1 MSNLFKVSMFFTSF
15 IPLWITI
22 IFKDVLSICSG
33 EKYLFTEW
41 MTIIVL
47 MIFSVLSII
56 IVQKAIKDVKNN
68 SGSSDYEILSAE
80 QINGITSEFL
90 LAYVLPLF
98 AFDFTT
104 WIGVVEFL
112 VYFLVLLFLCVRNNN
127 VYANLFLEFKGYR
140 FFDCEMQLVV
150 EPNTKPMKMTIL
162 SKKPLESKIG
172 HVITVKV
179 LNKPFYLGE

>member
-1 MSNLFKVSMFFTSF
+1 MYWVYVAVKIPIHRMDDYYSF
-15 IPLWITI
+15 N
-22 IFKDVLSICSG
+22 D
-33 EKYLFTEW
+33 
-41 MTIIVL
+41 
-47 MIFSVLSII
+47 FSVLSII

-112 VYFLVLLFLCVRNNN
+112 VYF
-127 VYANLFLEFKGYR
+127 
-140 FFDCEMQLVV
+140 
-150 EPNTKPMKMTIL
+150 
-162 SKKPLESKIG
+162 
-172 HVITVKV
+172 
-179 LNKPFYLGE
+179 

>member
-68 SGSSDYEILSAE
+68 SGGSTYEVLSAE
-80 QINGITSEFL
+80 RISGITSEFL

-98 AFDFTT
+98 AFDFTV
-104 WIGVVEFL
+104 WMGVAEFM
-112 VYFLVLLFLCVRNNN
+112 VYYLILSFLCIRNNN
-127 VYANLFLEFKGYR
+127 VYANLLLEIKGYK
-140 FFDCEMQLVV
+140 FFDCNMQLVA
-150 EPNTKPMKMTIL
+150 EPNTQPVHMIVL
-162 SKKPLESKIG
+162 SKAPLNSNIG
-172 HVITVKV
+172 NTTKVKS